1 MKQVF
6 YVPERGDV
14 IRIGPAR
21 PAMGAEVASRRAMA
35 VITPQA
41 YNARVGLAI
50 ACPISSRVLGYPFE
64 VAVPPDLPFV
74 GAVLADQA
82 ESLDWRAARAEKI
95 GALPAE
101 AIEEVLGKLRAL
113 L

>member
-14 IRIGPAR
+14 MRISLAR
-21 PAMGAEVASRRAMA
+21 RAELESRRA
-35 VITPQA
+35 VIVISPQA
-41 YNARVGLAI
+41 YNSRVGLAI
-50 ACPISSRVLGYPFE
+50 VCPISSRVLGYPFE
-64 VAVPPDLPFV
+64 VAVPPGLAV
-74 GAVLADQA
+74 AGAVLADQA

-101 AIEEVLGKLRAL
+101 TVEEVLGKLRAL